1 MEYKNNENYQEQL
14 NDLMSQL
21 RMSLSNYKK
30 SFVQYKVYGTSEQEQ
45 IYNNDKNNVRLTLN
59 KLFLLKNKLT
69 REITTLSRDLTRKSR
84 ALNSFDTTI
93 DTQEKR
99 LHKLTDAVNATGVRE
114 SDYELLLNDEYR
126 NTLFYSLGLITTISL
141 FYYNF

>member
-59 KLFLLKNKLT
+59 KYRYKTPSILK
-69 REITTLSRDLTRKSR
+69 LSSP
-84 ALNSFDTTI
+84 ACSWY
-93 DTQEKR
+93 
-99 LHKLTDAVNATGVRE
+99 VNCIRIP
-114 SDYELLLNDEYR
+114 LQ
-126 NTLFYSLGLITTISL
+126 
-141 FYYNF
+141 